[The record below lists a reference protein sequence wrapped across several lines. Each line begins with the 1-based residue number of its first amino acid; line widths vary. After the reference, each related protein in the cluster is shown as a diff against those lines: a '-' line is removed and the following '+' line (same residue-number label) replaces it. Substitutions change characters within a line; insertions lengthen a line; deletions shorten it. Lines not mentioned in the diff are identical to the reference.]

1 MGQDDEQRWDAVQA
15 ELDGPPAGQATQC
28 RGGPL
33 ATDHDEGASSGTC
46 CG

>member
-1 MGQDDEQRWDAVQA
+1 MGQDDEQRCPA
-15 ELDGPPAGQATQC
+15 ELDGTPAGQATQC

-33 ATDHDEGASSGTC
+33 ATDQDEGASSGTY